1 MTVQELFEAAQK
13 LNLADQ
19 LRLASQL
26 MQAVVQNI
34 QLTDTNNT
42 VNQANDPIVDLFS
55 GTPDLAS
62 QSKESLTQD
71 INSTFGF
78 SWKA

>member
-1 MTVQELFEAAQK
+1 MTVQELFNAAQK

-26 MQAVVQNI
+26 MQAVVQNM
-34 QLTDTNNT
+34 QLAA
-42 VNQANDPIVDLFS
+42 ANDTADQADDPIIGLFA
-55 GTPDLAS
+55 GAPDLAT
-62 QSKESLTQD
+62 QSEEILTQD
-71 INSTFGF
+71 INSISGF

>member
-1 MTVQELFEAAQK
+1 MTVQELFNAAQK

-26 MQAVVQNI
+26 MQAVVQNM
-34 QLTDTNNT
+34 QLAAKDTADT
-42 VNQANDPIVDLFS
+42 ENDPIIGLFS
-55 GTPDLAS
+55 GTPDLAT
-62 QSKESLTQD
+62 QSEEILTQD
-71 INSTFGF
+71 INSTSGF

>member
-1 MTVQELFEAAQK
+1 MTVQELFNAAQK

-26 MQAVVQNI
+26 MQAVVQNM
-34 QLTDTNNT
+34 QLATTNDTAD
-42 VNQANDPIVDLFS
+42 QADDPINGLFAGS
-55 GTPDLAS
+55 PGLAT
-62 QSKESLTQD
+62 QSEEILTQD
-71 INSTFGF
+71 INSTSGF

>member
-1 MTVQELFEAAQK
+1 MTVQELFNAAQQ

-26 MQAVVQNI
+26 MQSVVRNMQT
-34 QLTDTNNT
+34 TDNATD
-42 VNQANDPIVDLFS
+42 QADDPIIGLFS
-55 GTPDLAS
+55 GTPDLSS
-62 QSKESLTQD
+62 QSENILSQD
-71 INSTFGF
+71 INSTSGF